1 MTMDRLTRTVREQIA
16 LGRLLP
22 LGAPP
27 DAVWITERATVRALR
42 QAVASLPGI
51 RLGDVAVSLADPP
64 DGGGAGDDGGD
75 GVSQAYGAAPV
86 GALPHVPLRV
96 EAAFEAAVDE
106 PLPRAADRLREAIW
120 QTARERLGLA
130 VRTVDLQVTGL
141 IEADSAEAAGPASF
155 EGADGPADDE
165 ELGIGPGREAPSDT
179 ATAVRTAVTAVP
191 GVARLTRGLAGL
203 GPGVRVRDLAAPEDV
218 PGRQVQVQIAV
229 APGHW
234 ALEVARA
241 VAGAAAR
248 AAAPGA
254 PGPVLTAVVV
264 TEAAADIV
272 GEVVGRTAG

>member
-1 MTMDRLTRTVREQIA
+1 MDRLTRTVREQIA

-51 RLGDVAVSLADPP
+51 RLGAVAVSLADPP
-64 DGGGAGDDGGD
+64 DGGDDDGGD

-141 IEADSAEAAGPASF
+141 IEARPPVAVRSDPPELDAAD
-155 EGADGPADDE
+155 EGADGIGDE
-165 ELGIGPGREAPSDT
+165 LDVAPWPVDIAAAVGT
-179 ATAVRTAVTAVP
+179 AAATVP
-191 GVARLTRGLAGL
+191 GVARLTRRLAGL
-203 GPGVRVRDLAAPEDV
+203 GPGVRVRDLTAPEDE
-218 PGRQVQVQIAV
+218 PGRQVQLQIAV
-229 APGHW
+229 AAGHS
-234 ALEVARA
+234 AITVARA
-241 VAGAAAR
+241 VTTAVAA
-248 AAAPGA
+248 AAAPDA
-254 PGPVLTAVVV
+254 PGPVTTAVVV
-264 TEAAADIV
+264 TEV
-272 GEVVGRTAG
+272 GTDPVGGTAG